1 MSFPHSKMPQ
11 MSATICIV
19 SLVIVSVLVQNVSG
33 KRGCA
38 AFGHACY
45 GGHGKRSSPGT
56 LPEGYDGDGQ
66 QRQLIVESMPPPLP
80 YAKALMAL
88 QMDRSRAYE
97 AAPPA
102 ISGAFLRPGLTDLIA
117 VGRDQ
122 PSGPFTGASR
132 SEQDRFEQTVRFA
145 VNAVLRQMLEEN
157 RLRQRDQQDVSEL
170 GQPQEQQQQ
179 QPQMVSEQN

>member
-1 MSFPHSKMPQ
+1 MHLNFDFLLNQCCQTSEHFF
-11 MSATICIV
+11 AFT
-19 SLVIVSVLVQNVSG
+19 G
-33 KRGCA
+33 GCA

-97 AAPPA
+97 AVPPA
-102 ISGAFLRPGLTDLIA
+102 ASGTFLRPGLTDLIA

-122 PSGPFTGASR
+122 QSGPFTGASR

-145 VNAVLRQMLEEN
+145 VNAVLRQMV
-157 RLRQRDQQDVSEL
+157 RFFFKW
-170 GQPQEQQQQ
+170 
-179 QPQMVSEQN
+179 